1 MKNVMLCLSVLAGA
15 ASAACASASA
25 KAPPDRPT
33 LEVPAPPTKV
43 VDPPA
48 RPDPMPDPVQELPAT
63 QPANTR
69 PSRPASR
76 EQARNDP
83 KPETPTAE
91 AAPPP
96 VTPVAPPPQLRQ
108 PGTPESG
115 EAAKQVQ
122 TIIDRAAKAL
132 DSVNT
137 RGFTKARRAVYENAR
152 GLLTQAQE
160 ALKKSDF
167 DNAKK
172 LADKVEQTAKELGGR
187 YAPPGWLGSGA
198 PHGRLAAQH

>member
-1 MKNVMLCLSVLAGA
+1 MKNVILGLSVLVGA

-33 LEVPAPPTKV
+33 LEVPAPPAKV
-43 VDPPA
+43 VEPSP
-48 RPDPMPDPVQELPAT
+48 RPEPQPEPVQDLPPV
-63 QPANTR
+63 QPTNSK
-69 PSRPASR
+69 PSRPANR
-76 EQARNDP
+76 EPVRTDP
-83 KPETPTAE
+83 KPEATTTE

-96 VTPVAPPPQLRQ
+96 APVVPAPQLRQ

-122 TIIDRAAKAL
+122 IIIDRAAKSL

-137 RGFTKARRAVYENAR
+137 KGFTKARRAVYENAR

-172 LADKVEQTAKELGGR
+172 LADKVESTAKELGGR
-187 YAPPGWLGSGA
+187 
-198 PHGRLAAQH
+198 